1 MSLGLQRLS
10 LLQYFRLKWYLAL
23 RAVLHIWVRSKL
35 FPGPLGKSGINPD
48 IPACYIMDTYALS
61 SVLILDRACELNGLK
76 RPLYPIEDGPVAQS
90 RAWAALRR
98 LKGIVI
104 RRHSSRRSPE
114 MLTQLANTR

>member
-10 LLQYFRLKWYLAL
+10 LLRYLRLKWHLTL

-35 FPGPLGKSGINPD
+35 FPGPLGNSGISPD

-76 RPLYPIEDGPVAQS
+76 RPLIQ
-90 RAWAALRR
+90 
-98 LKGIVI
+98 
-104 RRHSSRRSPE
+104 
-114 MLTQLANTR
+114 